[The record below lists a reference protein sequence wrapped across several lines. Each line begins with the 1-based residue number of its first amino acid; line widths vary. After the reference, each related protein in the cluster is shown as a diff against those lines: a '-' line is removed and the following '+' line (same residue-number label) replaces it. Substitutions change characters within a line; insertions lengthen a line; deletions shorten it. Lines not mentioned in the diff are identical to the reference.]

1 MQLNK
6 LKKYFKVN
14 GRGILIQAH
23 ACRSKRDLKG
33 ESNAK
38 EMSDALPFLEIELHK
53 LLINKLKMKGMNAIF
68 GLKTSVAVGE
78 RLMALVAT
86 GTACYLSALPPAS
99 FPKIIAGNSWADSEK
114 ISEIQRSIKETVER
128 NREFCQLK
136 HANELSNSKTMAQQD
151 SDDSEDEMIVLD
163 LTHGNKDTCVL
174 EIDDIHDLEIVSLL
188 TEPCPPEY
196 VLVSCTVDSRQ
207 AII

>member
-1 MQLNK
+1 MLCNTNTDINLQ
-6 LKKYFKVN
+6 VD

-78 RLMALVAT
+78 RMMALVAT
-86 GTACYLSALPPAS
+86 GTAVYLPALSQPALP
-99 FPKIIAGNSWADSEK
+99 KIVAGNSWADSDKLVELQK
-114 ISEIQRSIKETVER
+114 SIQETVDR
-128 NREFCQLK
+128 NREYCQLK
-136 HANELSNSKTMAQQD
+136 PLNEFINNKSLAQPDD
-151 SDDSEDEMIVLD
+151 SDDSEEEMVDLD
-163 LTHGNKDTCVL
+163 LTYGNKETCVL
-174 EIDDIHDLEIVSLL
+174 EVDDIHDLEIISLL
-188 TEPCPPEY
+188 MEPCPPE
-196 VLVSCTVDSRQ
+196 
-207 AII
+207 